1 MGLEVILRP
10 DALHRTRGD
19 AGMTAHRADAPSA
32 PACRRPRRL
41 GDNARHI
48 RRGDRRLAAT
58 PRLIGKPVQARRL
71 KAHAPQRDALG
82 RCVELLGDGL
92 DPNAV
97 EPAQDYLGAL
107 AIAHPDGGRA
117 RPPPKLRDDL
127 GIRIQL
133 LDRPWHLSNPPRD
146 ETTRSMLVGICGSG
160 H

>member
-1 MGLEVILRP
+1 MLHRRLPVGGRVASVTTRATFAAGIDALRP
-10 DALHRTRGD
+10 RPGLSASPSKPDASKRTHHSD
-19 AGMTAHRADAPSA
+19 T
-32 PACRRPRRL
+32 RL
-41 GDNARHI
+41 GVVLSCN
-48 RRGDRRLAAT
+48 
-58 PRLIGKPVQARRL
+58 
-71 KAHAPQRDALG
+71 
-82 RCVELLGDGL
+82 GL